1 MIEYQEPN
9 GGNMALH
16 FAVLKGNSKII
27 NMIIN
32 DLGATPMQQTKNG
45 LNVLHCAAQ
54 FERGTL
60 SIENFMSQKNMKLDV
75 NGKDNYGCSPIHFA
89 VMNM

>member
-1 MIEYQEPN
+1 MRYIVDKFAKDKVGKIAMIEYQEPN

-32 DLGATPMQQTKNG
+32 DLGASPM
-45 LNVLHCAAQ
+45 
-54 FERGTL
+54 
-60 SIENFMSQKNMKLDV
+60 
-75 NGKDNYGCSPIHFA
+75 
-89 VMNM
+89 

>member
-1 MIEYQEPN
+1 MRYIVDKFAKDKVGKIAMIEYQEPN

-32 DLGATPMQQTKNG
+32 DLGATPMQ
-45 LNVLHCAAQ
+45 
-54 FERGTL
+54 
-60 SIENFMSQKNMKLDV
+60 
-75 NGKDNYGCSPIHFA
+75 
-89 VMNM
+89 